1 MKIRVI
7 LCIIGAVV
15 VHLAILCFGGILFL
29 NDEDSHAS
37 HQNIELLS
45 TDVEKEKEEEQVKE
59 AVQEEL
65 KAESEA
71 PPDPNQVLQSV
82 DSPVASD
89 DAPALDAAS
98 LSAIEQVLNGT
109 GGSGSGDFGGGL
121 SLASG
126 GRIGGTG
133 KVGAD
138 DQEFQGAF
146 SLSEIDQRPRP
157 VHQVAGVYPSEM
169 RAKNIEGS
177 VTLIFIVDE
186 TGRVANPRVEKSSH
200 PEFDLPAL
208 DAVRQWKF
216 EPAIKGGQRVSCR
229 MRVPIRFQS
238 K

>member
-1 MKIRVI
+1 MKVRVI
-7 LCIIGAVV
+7 LCIVGALI
-15 VHLAILCFGGILFL
+15 VHLAVICFGGILFL
-29 NDEDSHAS
+29 DDENSHAS
-37 HQNIELLS
+37 HQNVELLS
-45 TDVEKEKEEEQVKE
+45 EDVEKDKVEEQVKE
-59 AVQEEL
+59 KVEEL

-71 PPDPNQVLQSV
+71 PPDPNQTLQSV

-109 GGSGSGDFGGGL
+109 GGGGAGDFGGGL

-133 KVGAD
+133 KTGAD

-146 SLSEIDQRPRP
+146 SLSEIDQRPRAI
-157 VHQVAGVYPSEM
+157 HQVAGAFPADM
-169 RAKNIEGS
+169 RAKNIDGV

-186 TGRVANPRVEKSSH
+186 TGRVVNPRVEKSSH
-200 PEFDLPAL
+200 PEFDSPAL
-208 DAVRQWKF
+208 EAVRQWKF

-229 MRVPIRFQS
+229 MRVPIRFQA

>member
-1 MKIRVI
+1 MMKVRVI
-7 LCIIGAVV
+7 LCIVGALL
-15 VHLAILCFGGILFL
+15 VHLAVICFGGILFL
-29 NDEDSHAS
+29 DDENSHAS

-45 TDVEKEKEEEQVKE
+45 EDVEKDKVEEQVKE
-59 AVQEEL
+59 KVEEL

-109 GGSGSGDFGGGL
+109 GGGGAGDFGGGL

-133 KVGAD
+133 KAGTD

-146 SLSEIDQRPRP
+146 SLSEIDQRPRAI
-157 VHQVAGVYPSEM
+157 HQVAGAFPADM
-169 RAKNIEGS
+169 RAKNIDGV

-186 TGRVANPRVEKSSH
+186 TGRVINPRVEKSSH
-200 PEFDLPAL
+200 PEFDAPAL
-208 DAVRQWKF
+208 EAVRQWKF

-229 MRVPIRFQS
+229 MRVPIRFQA

>member
-1 MKIRVI
+1 MMKVRVI
-7 LCIIGAVV
+7 LCIVGALL
-15 VHLAILCFGGILFL
+15 VHLAVICFGGILFL
-29 NDEDSHAS
+29 DDENSHAS

-45 TDVEKEKEEEQVKE
+45 EDVEKEKVEEEVKE
-59 AVQEEL
+59 KVEEL

-71 PPDPNQVLQSV
+71 PPDPNQALQSV

-109 GGSGSGDFGGGL
+109 GGGGAGDFGGGL

-133 KVGAD
+133 KASAD

-146 SLSEIDQRPRP
+146 SLSEIDQRPRAI
-157 VHQVAGVYPSEM
+157 HQVAGAFPADM
-169 RAKNIEGS
+169 RAKNIDGV

-186 TGRVANPRVEKSSH
+186 TGRVINPRVEKSSH
-200 PEFDLPAL
+200 PEFDAPAL
-208 DAVRQWKF
+208 EAVRQWKF

-229 MRVPIRFQS
+229 MRVPIRFQA

>member
-1 MKIRVI
+1 MKVRVI
-7 LCIIGAVV
+7 LCIIGALL
-15 VHLAILCFGGILFL
+15 VHLAVICFGGILFL
-29 NDEDSHAS
+29 DDENSHAS

-45 TDVEKEKEEEQVKE
+45 EDVEKEKVEEEVKE
-59 AVQEEL
+59 KVEEL

-71 PPDPNQVLQSV
+71 PPDPNQALQSV

-109 GGSGSGDFGGGL
+109 GGGGAGDFGGGL

-133 KVGAD
+133 KAGSD

-146 SLSEIDQRPRP
+146 SLSEIDQRPRAI
-157 VHQVAGVYPSEM
+157 HQVAGAFPADM
-169 RAKNIEGS
+169 RAKNIDGV

-186 TGRVANPRVEKSSH
+186 TGRVINPRVEKSSH
-200 PEFDLPAL
+200 PEFDAPAL
-208 DAVRQWKF
+208 EAVRQWKF

-229 MRVPIRFQS
+229 MRVPIRFQA

>member
-1 MKIRVI
+1 MMKVRVI
-7 LCIIGAVV
+7 LCIVGALL
-15 VHLAILCFGGILFL
+15 VHLAVICFGGILFL
-29 NDEDSHAS
+29 DDENSHAS

-45 TDVEKEKEEEQVKE
+45 EDVEKEKVEEEVKE
-59 AVQEEL
+59 KVEEL

-71 PPDPNQVLQSV
+71 PPDPNQALQSV

-109 GGSGSGDFGGGL
+109 GGGGAGDFGGGL

-133 KVGAD
+133 KAGAD
-138 DQEFQGAF
+138 DQELQGAF
-146 SLSEIDQRPRP
+146 SLSEIDQRPRAI
-157 VHQVAGVYPSEM
+157 HQVAGAFPADM
-169 RAKNIEGS
+169 RAKNIDGV

-186 TGRVANPRVEKSSH
+186 TGRVINPRVEKSSH
-200 PEFDLPAL
+200 PEFDAPAL
-208 DAVRQWKF
+208 EAVRQWKF

-229 MRVPIRFQS
+229 MRVPIRFQA